1 MSITISS
8 NCDEQE
14 FIQAVRLNGLLEFNM
29 EKTDGKLM
37 IPNKEILYVFP
48 IYKNTFIKYFH
59 NCRMNYCG

>member
-29 EKTDGKLM
+29 E
-37 IPNKEILYVFP
+37 N
-48 IYKNTFIKYFH
+48 
-59 NCRMNYCG
+59 